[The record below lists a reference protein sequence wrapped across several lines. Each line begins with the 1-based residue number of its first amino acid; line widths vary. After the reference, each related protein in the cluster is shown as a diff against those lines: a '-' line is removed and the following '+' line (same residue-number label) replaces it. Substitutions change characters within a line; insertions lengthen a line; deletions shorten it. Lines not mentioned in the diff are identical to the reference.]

1 MSKDIH
7 PVFDEKT
14 VLAGREGETPETGPL
29 TDVAAPPKIEQL
41 EARMIYSA
49 RVKPADRFNV
59 SVNPLVAAASEL
71 LSHVVR
77 IKHSSAPQSLT
88 ELNTQLEAALKVF
101 EAQALRNGI
110 DGTQMMKARYVLCTV
125 VDEAVVTA
133 GWGNESNWSQS
144 SLLSRYHNETF
155 GGEKV
160 FSVLDQLCR
169 DPVRNLSLLE
179 LLYLC
184 LSLGFE
190 GKFRVLD
197 RGMIELD
204 AIRDALFR
212 QIRHLRGDIPREL
225 SPHWQGLG
233 DQRRSLVRSVP
244 GWMLAA
250 FTLGCL
256 VMMFSGF
263 AWVLGEQR
271 EVVLQPYQ
279 TLDVSVGSA
288 AVGNRDMR

>member
-1 MSKDIH
+1 MSKDIT
-7 PVFDEKT
+7 PVFDENT
-14 VLAGREGETPETGPL
+14 VLATRAGDTPDTDAL
-29 TDVAAPPKIEQL
+29 TDVAPPPKIEQL

-49 RVKPADRFNV
+49 RVRPAATLNI

-77 IKHSSAPQSLT
+77 IKHSRSPQSLT
-88 ELNTQLEAALKVF
+88 ELNTQLEHSLKVF
-101 EAQALRNGI
+101 EARALRNGI

-133 GWGNESNWSQS
+133 GWGDESNWSQN

-190 GKFRVLD
+190 GKFRVVD
-197 RGMIELD
+197 RGMVELD

-212 QIRHLRGDIPREL
+212 QIRHLRGDVPREL
-225 SPHWQGLG
+225 SPRWQGLG
-233 DQRRSLVRSVP
+233 HQRRTLVRSVP
-244 GWMLAA
+244 GWMLGA

-256 VMMFSGF
+256 AMMFSGF

-279 TLDVSVGSA
+279 AVDSA
-288 AVGNRDMR
+288 TVGNRDML